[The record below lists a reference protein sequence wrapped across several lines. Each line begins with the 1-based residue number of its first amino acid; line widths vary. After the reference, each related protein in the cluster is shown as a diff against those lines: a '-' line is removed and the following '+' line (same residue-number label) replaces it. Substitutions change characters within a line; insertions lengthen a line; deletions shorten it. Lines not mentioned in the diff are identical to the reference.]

1 MEQRRAYEIL
11 RAQGKPMI
19 DAAWQAGRGPA
30 PAEPEPE
37 PEPELE
43 AG

>member
-1 MEQRRAYEIL
+1 MDQRQAYEIL
-11 RAQGKPMI
+11 RAQGESVI
-19 DAAWQAGRGPA
+19 DAAWQAVHGPA
-30 PAEPEPE
+30 PADPE

>member
-11 RAQGKPMI
+11 RARGEPVV
-19 DAAWQAGRGPA
+19 DATWLAVHGPV
-30 PAEPEPE
+30 PAEPE

-43 AG
+43 A

>member
-11 RAQGKPMI
+11 RARGKPVI
-19 DAAWQAGRGPA
+19 EAAWQAVHGPA

-43 AG
+43 A